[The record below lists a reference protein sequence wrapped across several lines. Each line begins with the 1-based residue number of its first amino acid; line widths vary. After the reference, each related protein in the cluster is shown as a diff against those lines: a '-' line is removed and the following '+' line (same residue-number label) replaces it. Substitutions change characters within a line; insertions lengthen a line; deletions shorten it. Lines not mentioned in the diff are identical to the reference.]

1 MELSLNSNMKQRH
14 GAVVVKGGRVLS
26 HGWNLLKNDPN
37 NVSDEHLIRF
47 CSVHAER
54 MALAR
59 CKNAVGATVYVARN
73 KSGKARHSKPCDAC
87 HEALEAAGIARVVY
101 TTDAE

>member
-1 MELSLNSNMKQRH
+1 MKQRH

-26 HGWNLLKNDPN
+26 QGWNTLKNDPN
-37 NVSDEHLIRF
+37 NVSDEHIEQF

-59 CKNAVGATVYVARN
+59 CREAAGATVYVARN
-73 KSGKARHSKPCDAC
+73 KSGQECFSKPCSGC
-87 HEALEAAGIARVVY
+87 ERALNAAGVARVVY
-101 TTDAE
+101 TTAVC

>member
-1 MELSLNSNMKQRH
+1 MKSNMKQRH

-26 HGWNLLKNDPN
+26 RGWNVLKNDPN
-37 NVSDEHLIRF
+37 NVSHEHITRF

-73 KSGKARHSKPCDAC
+73 KSGRACHSKPCDAC
-87 HEALEAAGIARVVY
+87 HAALEAAGVARVVY
-101 TTDAE
+101 TTGL